1 VQKMVRRSDIVKL
14 VIGLFALISGAVAA
28 KADTKAATDA
38 WSRGDYVVAV
48 EEWRQPALEGDAEAQ
63 FHLGQA
69 YRLGRGVKTDLN
81 TALDWYRKA
90 AAQGHIQAGDNCG
103 HLLHYQKKY
112 NEALPFLIASSDR
125 GEPRAQYL
133 LATELFNGVN
143 IEKDWIR
150 AYAMMTRAASAGIA
164 PASRS
169 LALMDQYIPAE
180 QRQAGI
186 LRARALDQS
195 ADGARGAQVDGLALD
210 SRSRESVTLAPV
222 SMGVAVSAKRASDT
236 VADEEWRIQLGAF
249 SHAANAKKLWTKIAK
264 DIPRLATMKPI
275 LKSDGALTRLQAGPF
290 ASKADAEAIC
300 KKLKASGQ
308 PCLTLS
314 AS

>member
-1 VQKMVRRSDIVKL
+1 M
-14 VIGLFALISGAVAA
+14 
-28 KADTKAATDA
+28 
-38 WSRGDYVVAV
+38 
-48 EEWRQPALEGDAEAQ
+48 
-63 FHLGQA
+63 GQA
-69 YRLGRGVKTDLN
+69 YKLGRGVPMDLN
-81 TALDWYRKA
+81 AAEDWFRRA
-90 AAQGHIQAGDNCG
+90 AEQGHWQAGDNYG
-103 HLLHYQKKY
+103 LILFQ
-112 NEALPFLIASSDR
+112 NNRREEAMPYITASARR

-169 LALMDQYIPAE
+169 LALMDRYIPAE

-186 LRARALDQS
+186 LRASALDQS
-195 ADGARGAQVDGLALD
+195 ADGAPRAQVDGLALD
-210 SRSRESVTLAPV
+210 SPSLEPVTPAPV

-236 VADEEWRIQLGAF
+236 VTDAKWRIQLGAF
-249 SHAANAKKLWTKIAK
+249 GHAANAKKLWTKIAK
-264 DIPRLATMKPI
+264 DIPKLATMKPI

-290 ASKADAEAIC
+290 ASKADADAIC
-300 KKLKASGQ
+300 KKIKASGQ

>member
-1 VQKMVRRSDIVKL
+1 MARRSDILKL

-28 KADTKAATDA
+28 KADIKAGTDA

-48 EEWRQPALEGDAEAQ
+48 EAWRQLALEGDPEAQ

-90 AAQGHIQAGDNCG
+90 AAQGHIQAGHNCG

-112 NEALPFLIASSDR
+112 SEALPFLIASADR

-150 AYAMMTRAASAGIA
+150 AYAMMTRAASGGIA

-169 LALMDQYIPAE
+169 LALMDRYIPAE

-186 LRARALDQS
+186 LRARALDRS
-195 ADGARGAQVDGLALD
+195 TDGARGAQVDGLALD
-210 SRSRESVTLAPV
+210 SPSLEPVTPVSV
-222 SMGVAVSAKRASDT
+222 SMGVAVSAKPALGAVTD
-236 VADEEWRIQLGAF
+236 AKWRIQLGAF
-249 SHAANAKKLWTKIAK
+249 GHAANAKKLWTKIAK
-264 DIPRLATMKPI
+264 DIPKLATMKPI
-275 LKSDGALTRLQAGPF
+275 LKSDGVLTRLQAGPF
-290 ASKADAEAIC
+290 ASKADADAIC